1 MDLVPTIA
9 YLVVMNV
16 STLSYGKARQRGL
29 FVESPA
35 TEWAYVKS
43 CVAPLKRYL
52 E

>member
-1 MDLVPTIA
+1 MELAPTIA

-16 STLSYGKARQRGL
+16 STLSYGNARQRDL
-29 FVESPA
+29 FIEPSA